1 MLSRVVKYII
11 PQEMTYTEAVIVL
24 TILQH
29 PQADEAGKTAMFM
42 EQFPDHAAL
51 AKEQWQDRYG
61 KPWEDSK

>member
-1 MLSRVVKYII
+1 
-11 PQEMTYTEAVIVL
+11 MTYTEAVIVL

-29 PQADEAGKTAMFM
+29 SHADEAERMAMFM
-42 EQFPDHAAL
+42 EQFPDHAGV